1 MAQRDIALAELT
13 GGVVHVCHMSAATTL
28 RAVREGKEHGARVTC
43 EVAPHHFTL
52 TDEAL
57 STPVSYDTNVKMNPP
72 LRSTLD
78 RDEMIEGIVDGS
90 VDAIATDHAPHHYDE
105 KNVEF
110 DQAPFGIVGLETCV
124 PIAFERLIHNGLIRL
139 PRLVELLS
147 TNPARILNVQGGALT
162 EGALAD
168 ITVIVPDLPVTVDAS
183 KFRSKSRNTPFG
195 GWQLKGGV
203 AATIVG
209 GRTVYVNDAADGA
222 SRFQS

>member
-1 MAQRDIALAELT
+1 
-13 GGVVHVCHMSAATTL
+13 
-28 RAVREGKEHGARVTC
+28 
-43 EVAPHHFTL
+43 
-52 TDEAL
+52 
-57 STPVSYDTNVKMNPP
+57 
-72 LRSTLD
+72 
-78 RDEMIEGIVDGS
+78 MIKGNVDGS

-105 KNVEF
+105 KKVEF

-124 PIAFERLIHNGLIRL
+124 PLSLDRLVHSGLIRL

-147 TNPARILNVQGGALT
+147 TNPARILNLPGGALT

-168 ITVIVPDLPVTVDAS
+168 ITVIAPDLPVTVDAS

-195 GWQLKGGV
+195 GWQFKGGV
-203 AATIVG
+203 AATIVA